1 MKLKAYRLFIRSSLP
16 GAAFISDT
24 PLPHTQHRR
33 DKCWPIERFAAL
45 ADKILSQFSAYI
57 AVTGTAPEAGIVER
71 LKSLAN
77 VPLSNL
83 AGQTSISERIA
94 LLRAARLVVS
104 NDTGPGHIAAAL
116 GVPLVMI
123 FGPSN
128 PIRLFPYRR
137 AR

>member
-1 MKLKAYRLFIRSSLP
+1 M
-16 GAAFISDT
+16 
-24 PLPHTQHRR
+24 
-33 DKCWPIERFAAL
+33 